1 MKIDEISKNVNLIN
15 NFKDTTVNNRAVDQG
30 ARDPVAKDEQK
41 SGAEVDFSKAS
52 IEYSQALAVMEKEP
66 IDRIEKVEALRSKI
80 EDGTYRVDSKK
91 VANKMV
97 DEILTNM
104 MES

>member
-1 MKIDEISKNVNLIN
+1 MKIDEIYKNVNLIN
-15 NFKDTTVNNRAVDQG
+15 NAKDTTVNNRAVDPG
-30 ARDPVAKDEQK
+30 VRDPLTRDEQK
-41 SGAEVDFSKAS
+41 SGAEVDFSKTS

-66 IDRIEKVEALRSKI
+66 IDRVEKVEALRTKI

-91 VANKMV
+91 TANKMV
-97 DEILTNM
+97 DEILNNM